1 LLVGIYGFGAIGKLL
16 AKAAIERG
24 HEIIGVVDIDEKI
37 LGRDI
42 GSILGLDSDYG
53 VSVSPDPQALLDADV
68 VLHATGSY
76 LDRVYPQL
84 VSIIDLGLNVVST
97 CETLAY
103 PYYRYPVLARALDE
117 RARLRSVTVL
127 GTGINPGFIMD
138 TLVAVIASSAVSVER
153 VKAVRSIDASKR
165 REPFRRKLG
174 IGREPGEVKEK
185 MGRGELTG
193 HVGYAESVY
202 LIADAGKLS
211 LTSVVE
217 HQELIVAD
225 ERIERNGVVV
235 EKGRV
240 SGIKGY
246 GVGYVN
252 GREVIRL
259 ELYAYV
265 GAEEYEEIVVESEDY
280 SIVWRSRGTPGDQG
294 TAAVLLSIAE
304 KIDLY
309 GPGLLTMPDIIPFK
323 PYFKAST
330 A

>member
-1 LLVGIYGFGAIGKLL
+1 MLVGIYGFGAIGKLL

>member
-1 LLVGIYGFGAIGKLL
+1 MLVGIYGFGAIGKLL

-217 HQELIVAD
+217 HQELVVAD